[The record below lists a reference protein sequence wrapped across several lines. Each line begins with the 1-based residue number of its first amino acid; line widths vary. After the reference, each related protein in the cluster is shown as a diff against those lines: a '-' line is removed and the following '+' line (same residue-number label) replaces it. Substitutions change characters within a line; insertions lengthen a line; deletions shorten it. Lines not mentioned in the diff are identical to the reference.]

1 MISITQSSQFARTGD
16 TAILK
21 QGLDKIVV
29 NVSSSLAIKNLE
41 INAAT
46 GGSIRLHYNTNGTAE
61 NYADLVVG
69 SSGELIVQP
78 SSSTS
83 NTNIK
88 SNLVVDGTISGT
100 NSEWDAAY
108 THSQVVAGNPHVI
121 AATDL
126 SDFTIANLADED
138 LLQYDTT
145 SG

>member
-88 SNLVVDGTISGT
+88 SK
-100 NSEWDAAY
+100 
-108 THSQVVAGNPHVI
+108 
-121 AATDL
+121 
-126 SDFTIANLADED
+126 
-138 LLQYDTT
+138 
-145 SG
+145 